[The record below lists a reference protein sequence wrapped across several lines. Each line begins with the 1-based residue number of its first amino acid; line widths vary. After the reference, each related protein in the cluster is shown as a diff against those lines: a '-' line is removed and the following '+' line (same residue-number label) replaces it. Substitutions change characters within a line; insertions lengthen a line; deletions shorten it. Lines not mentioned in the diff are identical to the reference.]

1 MKSKIEDLSEL
12 KDLECE
18 NLVQLVEDLSKEIAL
33 SADEMKGAEVPF
45 VDTEKLQVDQI
56 NSYLNLYHVHDR

>member
-1 MKSKIEDLSEL
+1 MKRKIENLSEL
-12 KDLECE
+12 KDLERE
-18 NLVQLVEDLSKEIAL
+18 DLVQLIEDLSQEIAL

-45 VDTEKLQVDQI
+45 VYTEKLQVDQI

>member
-18 NLVQLVEDLSKEIAL
+18 DLVQLVEDLSKEIAL

-45 VDTEKLQVDQI
+45 VDTEKLQIDYV
-56 NSYLNLYHVHDR
+56 NSYLNLYHLHNN